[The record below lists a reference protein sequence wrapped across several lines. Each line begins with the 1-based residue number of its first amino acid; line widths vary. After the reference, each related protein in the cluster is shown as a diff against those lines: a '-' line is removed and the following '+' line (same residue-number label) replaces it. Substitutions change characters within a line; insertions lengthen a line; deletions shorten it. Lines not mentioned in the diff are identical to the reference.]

1 MVVVCLYSQI
11 WWYVLGCRRMWPV
24 QRPLEWFWRQLRQ
37 PQWWGWCV
45 RASQQSGLIL
55 VRGRSRTHNP
65 VPGAGESIP
74 SFTQE
79 NPDLG
84 GWEWKEGWGGPAG
97 WHCGHF
103 WWDQPQVSV
112 GCSWENRSIGI
123 WADALA
129 PGLLPA
135 FCVLKFFK
143 PKGKL
148 KKYLS
153 Q

>member
-1 MVVVCLYSQI
+1 
-11 WWYVLGCRRMWPV
+11 
-24 QRPLEWFWRQLRQ
+24 
-37 PQWWGWCV
+37 
-45 RASQQSGLIL
+45 
-55 VRGRSRTHNP
+55 
-65 VPGAGESIP
+65 
-74 SFTQE
+74 
-79 NPDLG
+79 
-84 GWEWKEGWGGPAG
+84 
-97 WHCGHF
+97 
-103 WWDQPQVSV
+103 V